1 MIQILLFMK
10 YRDWFRLNVPGKGL
24 PKVLLSSQENF
35 FILYES
41 LLKIFNIFISSNS
54 TTNYLLISS
63 T

>member
-1 MIQILLFMK
+1 MIQSLLFMK

-24 PKVLLSSQENF
+24 PKVLLSSQEKI

>member
-41 LLKIFNIFISSNS
+41 LLKIFNIFMSSNS

>member
-54 TTNYLLISS
+54 TTNYFLISS

>member
-1 MIQILLFMK
+1 MK

-24 PKVLLSSQENF
+24 PKVLLSSQEKI